1 MLMPL
6 EPPDPETISAV
17 QSLIV
22 SRRVALD
29 DPSAT
34 LAALIDPVGA
44 FLLINKPY
52 GYTSFSVVNQIR
64 RRITRAT
71 GIKRV
76 KVGHA
81 GTLDP
86 LATGLLILATRRC
99 TKSIAALSNMDKVY
113 RVRMRLGITSAS
125 HDLETQIQISGDALS
140 VDQEVIT
147 STIQALEMSETQIP
161 PIFSAIKQ
169 QGKAVYHK
177 ARAGQVVVMESRP
190 VTFHSISILDID
202 LPFVNLTVHCGK
214 GTYIR
219 SLVRDIGDRLG
230 VGAVM
235 TDLVRTS
242 VGEFNIDEA
251 LTYDEAI
258 ALLESNTTTTTW

>member
-6 EPPDPETISAV
+6 EVPVQETLLTAPSV
-17 QSLIV
+17 IV
-22 SRRVALD
+22 SRSVALD
-29 DPSAT
+29 DPSSAR
-34 LAALIDPVGA
+34 AALIDPAGA
-44 FLLINKPY
+44 FLLIDKPY

-99 TKSIAALSNMDKVY
+99 TKSISVLSNMDKVY
-113 RVRMRLGITSAS
+113 CVRMRLGVTSPS
-125 HDLETQIQISGDALS
+125 HDLETKIEISGDPIAL
-140 VDQEVIT
+140 DRT
-147 STIQALEMSETQIP
+147 TIAETVQKLEISESQVP

-177 ARAGQVVVMESRP
+177 ARAGQAVTMESRP
-190 VTFHSISILDID
+190 VTFHSISIVSVE
-202 LPFVNLTVHCGK
+202 LPFVTLTVHCGK

-219 SLVRDIGDRLG
+219 SLVHDIGELLG

-235 TDLVRTS
+235 TDLERTS
-242 VGEFNIDEA
+242 VGEFNNHEA

-258 ALLESNTTTTTW
+258 ALLETNAAETSW